1 MKCCLKL
8 SAPVWSRE
16 ELRCGR
22 KNRGGTRPVWKTG
35 IYIVRRESRELRL
48 ECSMPCASI
57 QCHTVWALSCFSW
70 PMGKSSFFPFRYGSE
85 QVVMHIGR
93 KDTHGCTN
101 LPNFH
106 SVKVAVFWIT
116 ATGIFFTCPLTFKTA
131 ASVVS
136 IIVQTERR
144 MNTYWNKYKMKT
156 LHHICKE

>member
-1 MKCCLKL
+1 MSEVIC
-8 SAPVWSRE
+8 SR
-16 ELRCGR
+16 LIKRGTRGR

-35 IYIVRRESRELRL
+35 IYIIGRESRLLRL
-48 ECSMPCASI
+48 ECSTPCAPI

-85 QVVMHIGR
+85 QVVMRIGR
-93 KDTHGCTN
+93 KDTHGCAS

-116 ATGIFFTCPLTFKTA
+116 VIGIFFICPLTFKTA